1 MFAVVRCYH
10 APAHGI
16 SVLPLWPPQTFSL
29 VGSAFVVA
37 EPIVIRKSRRQ
48 ARSARPVEEIQARAP
63 RSPRSPVVAL
73 CRRFALALVLLLAV
87 TVTVWIGREGYAD
100 GDGTRLTFLD
110 SLYYAS
116 VTVTTTGYGDI
127 VPVTPG
133 ARLATILL
141 VTPARVAFLLLLVG
155 TTVELL
161 TERWREALRR
171 DLWRRRVNGHY
182 VICGYG
188 VKGRSAARA
197 LREDGVD
204 ATRIVVVEP
213 VREAAEAASRDGYA
227 IVVGDA
233 SRAAVLLE
241 ARVERCAAVVVAPN
255 RDDTAVLITL
265 TARQLAPQATIVAAA
280 REQENA
286 DLLRQGGADAVITS
300 SETSGRLLGLT
311 SRNPRVGAVVTD
323 LLHTNQG
330 LSLVEREV
338 TGAEE
343 GLRIDQVTG
352 LTTLA
357 VIRGDRMLRY
367 DDAALG
373 PLQRGD
379 RLVGLPGQSP
389 GG

>member
-1 MFAVVRCYH
+1 VVFQVVF
-10 APAHGI
+10 GLV
-16 SVLPLWPPQTFSL
+16 SVTEWT
-29 VGSAFVVA
+29 
-37 EPIVIRKSRRQ
+37 VIGRTRARARRQ
-48 ARSARPVEEIQARAP
+48 TRSAGHVEEIQARAP
-63 RSPRSPVVAL
+63 RSPVIAL

-87 TVTVWIGREGYAD
+87 TLTVWIGRDGYAD

-141 VTPARVAFLLLLVG
+141 VTPARVAFLLVLVG

-188 VKGRSAARA
+188 VKGRSAAQA
-197 LREDGVD
+197 LREDGVE
-204 ATRIVVVEP
+204 ATRIVAVEP

-286 DLLRQGGADAVITS
+286 DLLRQGGADAVVTS
-300 SETSGRLLGLT
+300 SETSGRLLGVT
-311 SRNPRVGAVVTD
+311 SRNLRVGAVVTD

-338 TGAEE
+338 TDAEE
-343 GLRIDQVTG
+343 GLRIDQVAG

-373 PLQRGD
+373 SLQRGD
-379 RLVGLPGQSP
+379 RLVGLPGR
-389 GG
+389 